1 MLYPPLDI
9 HPFSPLSSLYMEKLD
24 KYLKATA
31 VIDWDNES
39 VKQKA
44 QELTRGLNTDR
55 EKAVALYYFVR
66 DGIRHNPYAEGFVPE
81 DYKASVILQKG
92 YGYCQHKALLLVALA
107 RAAGIPARLGYA
119 DVRDHLLSRRFRAMI
134 GGDNL
139 LIQHG
144 YAELY
149 IDGKWVHA
157 SPAYD
162 LGTCNKMGFVPVEF
176 DGIHDARDSAFNQ
189 RGKPHVELVKDH
201 GTYDDFPWDFILSY
215 RQEWVASIGCEWGE
229 YTDNVARHK
238 KE

>member
-1 MLYPPLDI
+1 VLYPPLDI
-9 HPFSPLSSLYMEKLD
+9 HPFSPLSSFTMN
-24 KYLKATA
+24 KYLKSTEF
-31 VIDWDNES
+31 IDWETES
-39 VKQKA
+39 VKNKA
-44 QELTRGLNTDR
+44 AELTSGLNTDR

-66 DGIRHNPYAEGFVPE
+66 DRIKQNPYAPGFVPE
-81 DYKASVILQKG
+81 DYKASVILQRG
-92 YGYCQHKALLLVALA
+92 NGYCQHKALLLVALA
-107 RAAGIPARLGYA
+107 RAAGIPARPGYA
-119 DVRDHLLSRRFRAMI
+119 DFRDHCLSKKFRDMI

-149 IDGKWVHA
+149 IEDKWVHA

-176 DGIHDARDSAFNQ
+176 DGIHDARDSAFNA
-189 RGKPHVELVKDH
+189 RGKPHMELVKDH

-215 RQEWVASIGCEWGE
+215 RQEWVNSIGREWGE

>member
-1 MLYPPLDI
+1 
-9 HPFSPLSSLYMEKLD
+9 MENLE
-24 KYLKATA
+24 KYLKPTA
-31 VIDWDNES
+31 VIDSETES
-39 VKQKA
+39 VKRKA
-44 QELTRGLNTDR
+44 QELTRGLKTDR

-66 DGIRHNPYAEGFVPE
+66 DSIKHNPYAEGSHPE
-81 DYKASVILQKG
+81 DFKASVILQRG

-107 RAAGIPARLGYA
+107 RAARIPARLGFV
-119 DVRDHLLSRRFRAMI
+119 DVRDHLLSPKFRAMI

-162 LGTCNKMGFVPVEF
+162 LGTCRKMGFVPVDF
-176 DGIHDARDSAFNQ
+176 DGIHDARDSAYNQ
-189 RGKPHVELVKDH
+189 RGKPHIEYVVDH
-201 GTYDDFPWDFILSY
+201 GTYDDFPWNFILSY
-215 RQEWVASIGCEWGE
+215 RQEWVVKIGREWNE

>member
-1 MLYPPLDI
+1 MRP
-9 HPFSPLSSLYMEKLD
+9 
-24 KYLKATA
+24 TA
-31 VIDWDNES
+31 VIDWDTGA

-44 QELTRGLNTDR
+44 QELTRGLKSDR
-55 EKAVALYYFVR
+55 EKAVALFYFVR
-66 DGIRHNPYAEGFVPE
+66 DSIKHNPYAEGSSPE
-81 DYKASVILQKG
+81 DFKASVILQRG

-107 RAAGIPARLGYA
+107 RAAGIPARPGYA
-119 DVRDHLLSRRFRAMI
+119 DVRDHLLSRKFRDMI

-176 DGIHDARDSAFNQ
+176 DGIHDARDSAYNQ
-189 RGKPHVELVKDH
+189 RGKPHIEYVTDH
-201 GTYDDFPWDFILSY
+201 GTYDDFPFDYIRKY
-215 RQEWVASIGCEWGE
+215 QQEWVASIGREWGE

-238 KE
+238 KELP